1 MKILKYI
8 SDLIARGEKI
18 LLFTMLFS
26 IVGVNLLQI
35 GIRLLQSLLRTVGSD
50 YVLSA
55 PSWPA
60 DLNRIL
66 VLWIAMVGGSLATR
80 TNEHIKVDF
89 FSRVLPARPR
99 RVVNALISLIGITV
113 CLMLVFFSLQF
124 LKMEYELEET
134 LVAMPLPLWIIQIII
149 PVGFSIIAFRF
160 FLHLLGGPEEPVR
173 EPDPDPAGDPE
184 GAAEEEKGGAP
195 C

>member
-1 MKILKYI
+1 MKILRTF
-8 SDLIARGEKI
+8 SEWIARGEKL
-18 LLFTMLFS
+18 LLFAMLFS

-35 GIRLLQSLLRTVGSD
+35 SIRLLQSLLRTVGSD
-50 YVLSA
+50 AVLSA

-80 TNEHIKVDF
+80 NNEHIKVDF
-89 FSRVLPARPR
+89 FSRILPDRSR
-99 RVVNALISLIGITV
+99 RVAGALISAIGIAV
-113 CLMLVFFSLQF
+113 CLLLVVFSIEF

-134 LVAMPLPLWIIQIII
+134 LVAIPVPLWLIQIII

-160 FLHLLGGPEEPVR
+160 LLHLLGGVE
-173 EPDPDPAGDPE
+173 DPE
-184 GAAEEEKGGAP
+184 GRPAEGPGDGAGPPGGGAP